1 MDLISVVVP
10 CYNEEESLP
19 IFLEALAVVAR
30 GMRERHEV
38 SFEVVL
44 VDDGST
50 DDTLKVM
57 KRASEQARVD
67 AADSVP
73 LLDIH

>member
-19 IFLEALAVVAR
+19 IFLEALAGVAR

-50 DDTLKVM
+50 DDTLKV
-57 KRASEQARVD
+57 RY
-67 AADSVP
+67 P
-73 LLDIH
+73 LAFVLAKLR